1 MGTLFGASLGERLGR
16 GLEAPPLYLPLR
28 PERTTTSE
36 ECRAVTATDHMQ
48 RAIEL
53 AREAVGST
61 SPNPPVGA
69 VLVRDGR
76 VVGEGCTQPPGGPHA
91 ETEALWMAGDA
102 ARGAD
107 LYVTLEPCAHHGR
120 TPPCADA
127 LIEAGVAWV
136 RIAVMD
142 PAPHTAGRGV
152 KRLRDAGIPVT
163 IDDGPPEALQL
174 VEAFAKHVNTGLPF
188 VVAKFAMSLDGKIAS
203 RSGDSRW
210 ISNETSRREA
220 HRLRADADTVMV
232 GIGTALADDPLLTVR
247 DAPLLARGQPLRVV
261 VDSNGRL
268 PASAAMLAAE
278 GTTLVAVAS
287 PEAAR
292 TIEGIGAEAIV
303 APGADGRVDL
313 PQLLADLG
321 KRDVMS
327 LLVEGGAALHGALFD
342 AGLVDKVVAFVA
354 PVVIGGD
361 GVPGPIGGAGAER
374 MADALRLRDVTYT
387 EFDGDIMVV
396 GYPVRE

>member
-1 MGTLFGASLGERLGR
+1 MR
-16 GLEAPPLYLPLR
+16 
-28 PERTTTSE
+28 
-36 ECRAVTATDHMQ
+36 

-53 AREAVGST
+53 AGESVGST

-76 VVGEGCTQPPGGPHA
+76 VVGEGRTQPPGGPHA
-91 ETEALWMAGDA
+91 EAEALRTAGDA

-120 TPPCADA
+120 TPPCAEA
-127 LIEAGVAWV
+127 LIEAGVASV
-136 RIAVMD
+136 RVAVMD

-152 KRLRDAGIPVT
+152 ERLRSAGIPVT
-163 IDDGPPEALQL
+163 VDDGPTEARQL
-174 VEAFAKHVNTGLPF
+174 VEAFAKHVATGLPF
-188 VVAKFAMSLDGKIAS
+188 VVAKFAVSLDGRIAS

-220 HRLRADADTVMV
+220 HRLRAEADAVMI

-247 DAPLLARGQPLRVV
+247 DVPLPARGQPLRVV
-261 VDSNGRL
+261 VDSAGRL
-268 PASAAMLAAE
+268 PANAAMLAAE

-287 PEAAR
+287 AEAAQAV
-292 TIEGIGAEAIV
+292 GSLGAEAIV
-303 APGADGRVDL
+303 APGAGGRVDL
-313 PQLLADLG
+313 PRLLAELG
-321 KRDVMS
+321 VRDVMS

-342 AGLVDKVVAFVA
+342 GGHVDKVVAFIA

-361 GVPGPIGGAGAER
+361 GVPGPVGGAGAER
-374 MADALRLRDVTYT
+374 MADAQRLRDVTYA
-387 EFDGDIMVV
+387 ELDGDVMVV
-396 GYPVRE
+396 GYPVRGV

>member
-1 MGTLFGASLGERLGR
+1 M
-16 GLEAPPLYLPLR
+16 
-28 PERTTTSE
+28 
-36 ECRAVTATDHMQ
+36 TATDHMQ
-48 RAIEL
+48 RAVEL

-76 VVGEGCTQPPGGPHA
+76 VVGEGRTQPPGGPHA
-91 ETEALWMAGDA
+91 EAEALRIAGDA

-107 LYVTLEPCAHHGR
+107 LYVTLEPCAHYGR

-127 LIEAGVAWV
+127 LIEAGVASV
-136 RIAVMD
+136 HIAVMD

-152 KRLRDAGIPVT
+152 QYLREAGITVT
-163 IDDGPPEALQL
+163 VDDGPPAARQL
-174 VEAFAKHVNTGLPF
+174 VEAFAKHITTGLPF
-188 VVAKFAMSLDGKIAS
+188 VVAKFAMSLDGRIAA

-220 HRLRADADTVMV
+220 HRLRAEADAVMV

-247 DAPLLARGQPLRVV
+247 DAPLPARGQPLRVV
-261 VDSNGRL
+261 VDSTGRL

-292 TIEGIGAEAIV
+292 AFEAGGAEPV
-303 APGADGRVDL
+303 VVPGADGRIDL
-313 PQLLADLG
+313 PRLLAELG
-321 KRDVMS
+321 ARDVTS
-327 LLVEGGAALHGALFD
+327 LLVEGGAALHGALFEG
-342 AGLVDKVVAFVA
+342 GLVDKVVAFIA
-354 PVVIGGD
+354 PVVIGGE
-361 GVPGPIGGAGAER
+361 GVPGPVGGAGAER

-387 EFDGDIMVV
+387 ELDGDMMVV
-396 GYPVRE
+396 GYPVYIPSPSKGEG

>member
-1 MGTLFGASLGERLGR
+1 
-16 GLEAPPLYLPLR
+16 
-28 PERTTTSE
+28 
-36 ECRAVTATDHMQ
+36 MQ
-48 RAIEL
+48 RAVEL
-53 AREAVGST
+53 AREAVGNT

-76 VVGEGCTQPPGGPHA
+76 VVGEGRTQPPGGLHA
-91 ETEALWMAGDA
+91 EAEALRMAGDA

-127 LIEAGVAWV
+127 LVEAGVASV
-136 RIAVMD
+136 HVAAMD

-152 KRLRDAGIPVT
+152 EHLREAGIPVT
-163 IDDGPPEALQL
+163 VDGGSSEAQQL
-174 VEAFAKHVNTGLPF
+174 VEAFAKHINTGLPF
-188 VVAKFAMSLDGKIAS
+188 VVAKFAMSLDGKIAA

-220 HRLRADADTVMV
+220 HRLRAEADAVMV

-247 DAPLLARGQPLRVV
+247 DAPLPARGQPLRVV
-261 VDSNGRL
+261 VDSAGRL
-268 PASAAMLAAE
+268 PASAAMLTEE
-278 GTTLVAVAS
+278 GTTLLAVAS
-287 PEAAR
+287 AEAAR
-292 TIEGIGAEAIV
+292 AVEALGAETIA
-303 APGADGRVDL
+303 APGVDGRTDL
-313 PQLLADLG
+313 PQLLAELG
-321 KRDVMS
+321 ARDVMS
-327 LLVEGGAALHGALFD
+327 LLVEGGAALHGALFES
-342 AGLVDKVVAFVA
+342 GLVDKVVAFIA

-387 EFDGDIMVV
+387 ELDGDMMVV
-396 GYPVRE
+396 GYPARE

>member
-1 MGTLFGASLGERLGR
+1 MTG
-16 GLEAPPLYLPLR
+16 
-28 PERTTTSE
+28 
-36 ECRAVTATDHMQ
+36 TDHMQ
-48 RAIEL
+48 RAVEL

-76 VVGEGCTQPPGGPHA
+76 VVGEGRTQPPGGPHA
-91 ETEALWMAGDA
+91 EAGALRMAGDA

-120 TPPCADA
+120 TPPCVDA
-127 LIEAGVAWV
+127 LVEAGVASV

-152 KRLRDAGIPVT
+152 ERLREAGIPVT
-163 IDDGPPEALQL
+163 VDDGPGEARQL
-174 VEAFAKHVNTGLPF
+174 VESFAKHVNTGLPF
-188 VVAKFAMSLDGKIAS
+188 VVAKFAMSLDGKIAA

-220 HRLRADADTVMV
+220 HRLRAEADAVMV

-247 DAPLLARGQPLRVV
+247 DAPLPARGQPLRVV
-261 VDSNGRL
+261 VDSTGRL
-268 PASAAMLAAE
+268 PANAAMLAAE

-292 TIEGIGAEAIV
+292 TVGSLGTEAIV
-303 APGADGRVDL
+303 APGDSGRVDL
-313 PQLLADLG
+313 PQLLAALG
-321 KRDVMS
+321 ARDVMS

-342 AGLVDKVVAFVA
+342 GGLVDKVVVFVA

-387 EFDGDIMVV
+387 ELDGDMMVV
-396 GYPVRE
+396 GYPLHIPSPSTGEG

>member
-1 MGTLFGASLGERLGR
+1 
-16 GLEAPPLYLPLR
+16 
-28 PERTTTSE
+28 
-36 ECRAVTATDHMQ
+36 MQ
-48 RAIEL
+48 RAVEL
-53 AREAVGST
+53 AREAVGNT

-76 VVGEGCTQPPGGPHA
+76 VVGEGRTQPPGGLHA
-91 ETEALWMAGDA
+91 EAEALRMAGDA

-127 LIEAGVAWV
+127 LVEAGVASV
-136 RIAVMD
+136 HVAAMD

-152 KRLRDAGIPVT
+152 EHLREAGIPVT
-163 IDDGPPEALQL
+163 VDGGSSETQQL
-174 VEAFAKHVNTGLPF
+174 VEAFAKHINTGLPF
-188 VVAKFAMSLDGKIAS
+188 VVAKFAMSLDGKIAA

-220 HRLRADADTVMV
+220 HRLRAEADAVMV

-247 DAPLLARGQPLRVV
+247 DAPLPARGQPLRVV
-261 VDSNGRL
+261 VDSAGRL
-268 PASAAMLAAE
+268 PASAAMLTEE
-278 GTTLVAVAS
+278 GTTLLAVAS
-287 PEAAR
+287 VEAAHAV
-292 TIEGIGAEAIV
+292 EALGAETIA
-303 APGADGRVDL
+303 APGVDGRIDL
-313 PQLLADLG
+313 PQLLAELG
-321 KRDVMS
+321 ARDVMS
-327 LLVEGGAALHGALFD
+327 LLVEGGAALLGALFES
-342 AGLVDKVVAFVA
+342 GLVDKVVAFVA

-387 EFDGDIMVV
+387 ELDGDMMVV
-396 GYPVRE
+396 GYPARE

>member
-1 MGTLFGASLGERLGR
+1 M
-16 GLEAPPLYLPLR
+16 
-28 PERTTTSE
+28 
-36 ECRAVTATDHMQ
+36 TATDHMQ
-48 RAIEL
+48 RAVEL
-53 AREAVGST
+53 AREAVGNT

-76 VVGEGCTQPPGGPHA
+76 VVGEGRTQPPGGLHA
-91 ETEALWMAGDA
+91 EAEALRMAGDA

-127 LIEAGVAWV
+127 LVEAGVASV
-136 RIAVMD
+136 HVAAMD

-152 KRLRDAGIPVT
+152 EHLREAGISVT
-163 IDDGPPEALQL
+163 VDGGSSEAQQL
-174 VEAFAKHVNTGLPF
+174 VEAFAKHINTGLPF
-188 VVAKFAMSLDGKIAS
+188 VVAKFAMSLDGKIAA

-220 HRLRADADTVMV
+220 HRLRAEADAVMV

-247 DAPLLARGQPLRVV
+247 DAPLPARGQPLRVV
-261 VDSNGRL
+261 VDSAGRL
-268 PASAAMLAAE
+268 PASAAMLTEE
-278 GTTLVAVAS
+278 GTTLLAVAS
-287 PEAAR
+287 AEAAR
-292 TIEGIGAEAIV
+292 AVEALGAETIA
-303 APGADGRVDL
+303 APGVDGRTDL
-313 PQLLADLG
+313 PQLLAELG
-321 KRDVMS
+321 ARDVMS
-327 LLVEGGAALHGALFD
+327 LLVEGGAALHGALFES
-342 AGLVDKVVAFVA
+342 GLVDKVVAFIA

-387 EFDGDIMVV
+387 ELDGDMMVV
-396 GYPVRE
+396 GYPARE

>member
-1 MGTLFGASLGERLGR
+1 M
-16 GLEAPPLYLPLR
+16 
-28 PERTTTSE
+28 
-36 ECRAVTATDHMQ
+36 TATDHMQ
-48 RAIEL
+48 RAVEL
-53 AREAVGST
+53 ARKAVGNT

-76 VVGEGCTQPPGGPHA
+76 VVGEGRTQPPGGLHA
-91 ETEALWMAGDA
+91 EAEALRMAGDA

-127 LIEAGVAWV
+127 LVEAGVASV
-136 RIAVMD
+136 HVAAMD

-152 KRLRDAGIPVT
+152 EHLREAGIPVT
-163 IDDGPPEALQL
+163 VDGGSSEAQQL
-174 VEAFAKHVNTGLPF
+174 VEAFAKHINTGLPF
-188 VVAKFAMSLDGKIAS
+188 VVAKFAMSLDGKIAA

-220 HRLRADADTVMV
+220 HRLRAEADAVMV

-247 DAPLLARGQPLRVV
+247 DVPLPARGQPLRVV
-261 VDSNGRL
+261 VDSAGRL
-268 PASAAMLAAE
+268 PASAAMLTEE
-278 GTTLVAVAS
+278 GTTLLAVAS
-287 PEAAR
+287 AEAAR
-292 TIEGIGAEAIV
+292 AVEALGAETIA
-303 APGADGRVDL
+303 APGVDGRTDL
-313 PQLLADLG
+313 PQLLAELG
-321 KRDVMS
+321 ARDVMS
-327 LLVEGGAALHGALFD
+327 LLVEGGAALHGALFESR
-342 AGLVDKVVAFVA
+342 LVDKVVAFVA

-387 EFDGDIMVV
+387 ELDGDMMVV
-396 GYPVRE
+396 GYPARE

>member
-1 MGTLFGASLGERLGR
+1 M
-16 GLEAPPLYLPLR
+16 
-28 PERTTTSE
+28 TT
-36 ECRAVTATDHMQ
+36 TDHMQ
-48 RAIEL
+48 RAVEL

-76 VVGEGCTQPPGGPHA
+76 VVGEGRTQPPGGLHA
-91 ETEALWMAGDA
+91 EAEALRMAGDA

-127 LIEAGVAWV
+127 LVEAGVASV
-136 RIAVMD
+136 HVAAMD

-152 KRLRDAGIPVT
+152 EHLREAGIPVSV
-163 IDDGPPEALQL
+163 DDGSSEAQQL

-188 VVAKFAMSLDGKIAS
+188 VVAKFAMSLDGKIAA

-220 HRLRADADTVMV
+220 HRLRAEADAVMV

-247 DAPLLARGQPLRVV
+247 DAPPPVRGQPLRIV
-261 VDSNGRL
+261 VDSAGRL
-268 PASAAMLAAE
+268 PANAAMFSAE
-278 GTTLVAVAS
+278 GKTLVAVAS
-287 PEAAR
+287 SEAAR
-292 TIEGIGAEAIV
+292 TIEAHGAEAII
-303 APGADGRVDL
+303 APGSDGRIDL
-313 PQLLADLG
+313 PQLLAELG
-321 KRDVMS
+321 ARDVMS
-327 LLVEGGAALHGALFD
+327 LLVEGGAALHGALFES
-342 AGLVDKVVAFVA
+342 GLVDKVAAFVA

-361 GVPGPIGGAGAER
+361 GVPGPIGGLGAER

-387 EFDGDIMVV
+387 ELDGDMMVV

>member
-1 MGTLFGASLGERLGR
+1 M
-16 GLEAPPLYLPLR
+16 
-28 PERTTTSE
+28 TT
-36 ECRAVTATDHMQ
+36 TDHMQ

-76 VVGEGCTQPPGGPHA
+76 VVGEGRTQPTGGPHA
-91 ETEALWMAGDA
+91 EAEALRMAGDA

-120 TPPCADA
+120 TPPCTDA
-127 LIEAGVAWV
+127 LVEAGVASV
-136 RIAVMD
+136 CIAVMD

-152 KRLRDAGIPVT
+152 ERLREAGIPVT
-163 IDDGPPEALQL
+163 VVDGPSEAQQL
-174 VEAFAKHVNTGLPF
+174 VEAFAKHVTSGLPF
-188 VVAKFAMSLDGKIAS
+188 VVAKFAMSLDGKIAA

-220 HRLRADADTVMV
+220 HRLRAEADAVMV

-247 DAPLLARGQPLRVV
+247 DAPLTARGQPLRIV
-261 VDSNGRL
+261 VDSTGRL

-292 TIEGIGAEAIV
+292 AIETGGAEPVV

-313 PQLLADLG
+313 SQLLTELG
-321 KRDVMS
+321 ARDVMS

-342 AGLVDKVVAFVA
+342 SCLVDKVVAFVA

-361 GVPGPIGGAGAER
+361 GVPGPIGGVGAER
-374 MADALRLRDVTYT
+374 MAEALRLHDVMYS
-387 EFDGDIMVV
+387 ELDGDMMVV
-396 GYPVRE
+396 GYPVVPSPYKGRGLG

>member
-1 MGTLFGASLGERLGR
+1 MLSHNIAVI
-16 GLEAPPLYLPLR
+16 
-28 PERTTTSE
+28 TTN
-36 ECRAVTATDHMQ
+36 HMR

-76 VVGEGCTQPPGGPHA
+76 VAGEGRTQPPGGPHA
-91 ETEALWMAGDA
+91 EVEALRMAGSD

-127 LIEAGVAWV
+127 LIEAGVASV

-152 KRLRDAGIPVT
+152 ERLRDAGIPVT
-163 IDDGPPEALQL
+163 VDDGPPEAREL
-174 VEAFAKHVNTGLPF
+174 VQAFAKHVTTGLPF
-188 VVAKFAMSLDGKIAS
+188 VVAKFAMSLDGKMSS

-210 ISNETSRREA
+210 ISNESSRREA
-220 HRLRADADTVMV
+220 HRLRAESDAVMV

-247 DAPLLARGQPLRVV
+247 DAPLPARGQPLRVI
-261 VDSNGRL
+261 VDSAGRL
-268 PASAAMLAAE
+268 PANAAMLAAE
-278 GTTLVAVAS
+278 GKTLVAVAS
-287 PEAAR
+287 PEAAQAV
-292 TIEGIGAEAIV
+292 EAHGAGAIV
-303 APGADGRVDL
+303 ASGDSGRVDL
-313 PQLLADLG
+313 SQLLAELG
-321 KRDVMS
+321 ARDVVT
-327 LLVEGGAALHGALFD
+327 LLVEGGAALHGALF
-342 AGLVDKVVAFVA
+342 AGGLVDKVIAFVA

-361 GVPGPIGGAGAER
+361 GVPGPVGGVGAER
-374 MADALRLRDVTYT
+374 MADALRLQDVTYT
-387 EFDGDIMVV
+387 ELDGDMMVV
-396 GYPVRE
+396 GYPARE

>member
-1 MGTLFGASLGERLGR
+1 M
-16 GLEAPPLYLPLR
+16 
-28 PERTTTSE
+28 TT
-36 ECRAVTATDHMQ
+36 TDHMQ

-76 VVGEGCTQPPGGPHA
+76 VVGEGRTQPPGGPHA
-91 ETEALWMAGDA
+91 EAEALRMAGDA

-127 LIEAGVAWV
+127 LVEAGVASV
-136 RIAVMD
+136 HVAAMD

-152 KRLRDAGIPVT
+152 EHLREAGIPVSV
-163 IDDGPPEALQL
+163 DDGSSEAQQL

-220 HRLRADADTVMV
+220 HRLRAEADAVMV

-247 DAPLLARGQPLRVV
+247 DAPPPVRGQPLRIV
-261 VDSNGRL
+261 VDSAGRL
-268 PASAAMLAAE
+268 PANAAMLSAE
-278 GTTLVAVAS
+278 GATLVAVAS
-287 PEAAR
+287 SEAAR
-292 TIEGIGAEAIV
+292 TIEAHGAEAII
-303 APGADGRVDL
+303 AGSDGRVDL
-313 PQLLADLG
+313 PQLLAALG
-321 KRDVMS
+321 ARDVMS
-327 LLVEGGAALHGALFD
+327 LLVEGGAALHGALFES
-342 AGLVDKVVAFVA
+342 GLVDKVVVFVA

-361 GVPGPIGGAGAER
+361 GVPGPVGGAGAER
-374 MADALRLRDVTYT
+374 MADALRLCDVAYT
-387 EFDGDIMVV
+387 ELDGDMMVV
-396 GYPVRE
+396 GYPVLE

>member
-1 MGTLFGASLGERLGR
+1 M
-16 GLEAPPLYLPLR
+16 
-28 PERTTTSE
+28 TT
-36 ECRAVTATDHMQ
+36 TDHMR

-76 VVGEGCTQPPGGPHA
+76 IVGEGHTQPPGGPHA
-91 ETEALWMAGDA
+91 ETEALRMAGDA

-127 LIEAGVAWV
+127 LIESGVASV
-136 RIAVMD
+136 RVAVMD

-152 KRLRDAGIPVT
+152 ERLRDAGIPVAV
-163 IDDGPPEALQL
+163 DDGPPEARQL
-174 VEAFAKHVNTGLPF
+174 VEAFAKHVNTKSPF
-188 VVAKFAMSLDGKIAS
+188 VVAKFAMSLDGKITS

-220 HRLRADADTVMV
+220 HRLRAEADAVMV

-247 DAPLLARGQPLRVV
+247 DAPLPARGQPLRVV
-261 VDSNGRL
+261 VDSAGRL

-278 GTTLVAVAS
+278 GTTLLAVAS

-292 TIEGIGAEAIV
+292 ALEACGAEAIV

-313 PQLLADLG
+313 PQLLAELG
-321 KRDVMS
+321 ARDVVS
-327 LLVEGGAALHGALFD
+327 LLVEGGAALHGVLFMS
-342 AGLVDKVVAFVA
+342 GLVDKVIAFVA

-361 GVPGPIGGAGAER
+361 GVPGPVGGAGAER
-374 MADALRLRDVTYT
+374 MADALRLRDVTHT
-387 EFDGDIMVV
+387 ELDGDMMVV
-396 GYPVRE
+396 GYPIRE

>member
-1 MGTLFGASLGERLGR
+1 MR
-16 GLEAPPLYLPLR
+16 
-28 PERTTTSE
+28 
-36 ECRAVTATDHMQ
+36 

-76 VVGEGCTQPPGGPHA
+76 VVGEGHTQPPGGPHA
-91 ETEALWMAGDA
+91 EAEALRMAGDA

-127 LIEAGVAWV
+127 LVEAGVASV

-152 KRLRDAGIPVT
+152 ECLREAGIPVT
-163 IDDGPPEALQL
+163 VDDGPSEARQL

-188 VVAKFAMSLDGKIAS
+188 VVAKFAMSLDGKIAA

-220 HRLRADADTVMV
+220 HRLRAEADAVMV

-247 DAPLLARGQPLRVV
+247 DAPLPARGQPLRVV
-261 VDSNGRL
+261 VDSTGRL
-268 PASAAMLAAE
+268 PASAAMLTAE
-278 GTTLVAVAS
+278 GATLLAVAS
-287 PEAAR
+287 AEAAR
-292 TIEGIGAEAIV
+292 VVEALGAEAV
-303 APGADGRVDL
+303 ATPGPDGRVDL
-313 PQLLADLG
+313 SQLLVELG
-321 KRDVMS
+321 ARDVMS
-327 LLVEGGAALHGALFD
+327 LLVEGGAALHGALFES
-342 AGLVDKVVAFVA
+342 GLVDKVVAFVA

-361 GVPGPIGGAGAER
+361 GVPGPIGGVGAER

-387 EFDGDIMVV
+387 ELDGDMMVV
-396 GYPVRE
+396 GYPLHIPSPSTGEG

>member
-1 MGTLFGASLGERLGR
+1 
-16 GLEAPPLYLPLR
+16 
-28 PERTTTSE
+28 
-36 ECRAVTATDHMQ
+36 MQ

-76 VVGEGCTQPPGGPHA
+76 IVGEGRTQPPGGPHA
-91 ETEALWMAGDA
+91 EVEALHMAGDA

-127 LIEAGVAWV
+127 LIEAGVASV
-136 RIAVMD
+136 RVAVMD

-152 KRLRDAGIPVT
+152 ERLRDAGISVT
-163 IDDGPPEALQL
+163 VDDGPQETRQL
-174 VEAFAKHVNTGLPF
+174 VEAFAKHAATGSPF

-203 RSGDSRW
+203 RSGDARW

-220 HRLRADADTVMV
+220 HRLRAESDAVMV

-247 DAPLLARGQPLRVV
+247 DASLPARGQPLRVV
-261 VDSNGRL
+261 VDSTGRL
-268 PASAAMLAAE
+268 PANAAMLAEDGA
-278 GTTLVAVAS
+278 TLVAVAS
-287 PEAAR
+287 PDAAR
-292 TIEGIGAEAIV
+292 AVEAHGAEAIV
-303 APGADGRVDL
+303 ALGADGRIDL
-313 PQLLADLG
+313 PQLLAALG
-321 KRDVMS
+321 ARDVMS
-327 LLVEGGAALHGALFD
+327 LLVEGGAALHGALF
-342 AGLVDKVVAFVA
+342 AGGLVDKVIAFVA

-361 GVPGPIGGAGAER
+361 GVPGPVGGAGAER
-374 MADALRLRDVTYT
+374 LADALRLRDVTYA
-387 EFDGDIMVV
+387 ELDGDMMVI
-396 GYPVRE
+396 GYPARE

>member
-1 MGTLFGASLGERLGR
+1 M
-16 GLEAPPLYLPLR
+16 
-28 PERTTTSE
+28 TT
-36 ECRAVTATDHMQ
+36 TDHML
-48 RAIEL
+48 RAIKL
-53 AREAVGST
+53 AHEAVGST

-69 VLVRDGR
+69 VLVRDGH
-76 VVGEGCTQPPGGPHA
+76 VVGEGRTQPPRGPHA
-91 ETEALWMAGDA
+91 EAEALRMAGDA

-127 LIEAGVAWV
+127 LIEAGVASV

-152 KRLRDAGIPVT
+152 ERLRSAGIPVSV
-163 IDDGPPEALQL
+163 DDGPPEARQL
-174 VEAFAKHVNTGLPF
+174 IEAFAKHVNTGSPF

-220 HRLRADADTVMV
+220 QRLRAEADAVMV

-247 DAPLLARGQPLRVV
+247 DAPLPASGQPIRVV
-261 VDSNGRL
+261 VDSAGRL
-268 PASAAMLAAE
+268 PPNAAMLKE
-278 GTTLVAVAS
+278 DGTTLVAVAS
-287 PEAAR
+287 PDA
-292 TIEGIGAEAIV
+292 AEAVEAFGAGSIV
-303 APGADGRVDL
+303 APGESGRVDL
-313 PQLLADLG
+313 PGLLAELG
-321 KRDVMS
+321 ARDVMS
-327 LLVEGGAALHGALFD
+327 LLVEGGAALHGALFTG
-342 AGLVDKVVAFVA
+342 GLVDKVVAFVA

-361 GVPGPIGGAGAER
+361 GVPGPVGGAGAER

-387 EFDGDIMVV
+387 ESDGDMMVV
-396 GYPVRE
+396 GYPTGK

>member
-1 MGTLFGASLGERLGR
+1 
-16 GLEAPPLYLPLR
+16 
-28 PERTTTSE
+28 
-36 ECRAVTATDHMQ
+36 MQ
-48 RAIEL
+48 RAVEL
-53 AREAVGST
+53 AREAVGNT

-76 VVGEGCTQPPGGPHA
+76 VVGEGRTQPPGGLHA
-91 ETEALWMAGDA
+91 EAEALRMAGDA

-127 LIEAGVAWV
+127 LVEAGVASV
-136 RIAVMD
+136 HVAAMD

-152 KRLRDAGIPVT
+152 EHLREAGISVT
-163 IDDGPPEALQL
+163 VDGGSSEAQQL
-174 VEAFAKHVNTGLPF
+174 VEAFAKHINTGLPF
-188 VVAKFAMSLDGKIAS
+188 VVAKFAMSLDGKIAA

-220 HRLRADADTVMV
+220 HRLRAEADAVMV

-247 DAPLLARGQPLRVV
+247 DAPLPARGQPLRVV
-261 VDSNGRL
+261 VDSAGRL
-268 PASAAMLAAE
+268 PASAAMLTEE
-278 GTTLVAVAS
+278 GTTLLAVAS
-287 PEAAR
+287 AEAAR
-292 TIEGIGAEAIV
+292 AVEALGAETIA
-303 APGADGRVDL
+303 APGVDGRTDL
-313 PQLLADLG
+313 PQLLAELG
-321 KRDVMS
+321 ARDVMS
-327 LLVEGGAALHGALFD
+327 LLVEGGAALHGALFES
-342 AGLVDKVVAFVA
+342 GLVDKVVAFIA

-387 EFDGDIMVV
+387 ELDGDMMVV
-396 GYPVRE
+396 GYPARE

>member
-1 MGTLFGASLGERLGR
+1 M
-16 GLEAPPLYLPLR
+16 
-28 PERTTTSE
+28 TT
-36 ECRAVTATDHMQ
+36 TDHML

-53 AREAVGST
+53 AHEAVGST

-76 VVGEGCTQPPGGPHA
+76 VVGEGRTQPPGGPHA
-91 ETEALWMAGDA
+91 EAEALRMAGDA

-120 TPPCADA
+120 TPPCADG
-127 LIEAGVAWV
+127 LIEAGVASV

-152 KRLRDAGIPVT
+152 ERLRSAGIPVSV
-163 IDDGPPEALQL
+163 DDGPPEARQL
-174 VEAFAKHVNTGLPF
+174 IEAFAKHVNTGSPF

-203 RSGDSRW
+203 RSDDSRW

-220 HRLRADADTVMV
+220 HRLRAEADAVMV

-247 DAPLLARGQPLRVV
+247 DAPLPASGQPLRVV
-261 VDSNGRL
+261 VDSAGRL
-268 PASAAMLAAE
+268 PPTAAMLKE
-278 GTTLVAVAS
+278 DGTTLVAVAS
-287 PEAAR
+287 QDAAGAVEAF
-292 TIEGIGAEAIV
+292 GAGSIV
-303 APGADGRVDL
+303 AAGESGRVDL
-313 PQLLADLG
+313 PGLLAELG
-321 KRDVMS
+321 ARDVMS
-327 LLVEGGAALHGALFD
+327 LLVEGGAALHGALF
-342 AGLVDKVVAFVA
+342 AGGLVDKVVAFVA

-361 GVPGPIGGAGAER
+361 GVPGPVGGAGAER

-387 EFDGDIMVV
+387 ELDGDIMVV
-396 GYPVRE
+396 GYPTGK